1 MEDKIRDLTK
11 DSEARHLARLTGF
24 MVMGLVTVM
33 GANLIETIYVSLLGT
48 DELAALG
55 FTFPL
60 VMLLQSM
67 TMGLGVGASS
77 VVARKIG
84 ADERVQATSI
94 ISHSLLI
101 TVMFVGIVSLL
112 VSSTLSEIFDLLGAE
127 KNIKSMALEFMEVW
141 FYGLPF
147 FAVAMVGTSLMRAA
161 GDVATPGYL
170 MASGSFLQVLFGP
183 ALIFG
188 FSEWNGF
195 GLKGAAIAFIVARTT
210 TFLFV
215 IYFLNKNKFLVSSL
229 DDFWLSTREVFHV
242 GLPAIASNLI
252 GPLSMTFITRLVAGY
267 GSAAVAG
274 FSLASRIETMLAMVV
289 WAISM
294 SVGPFVGQNWGA
306 RKFERVWKAVSL
318 ANIYAVS
325 WGALSYVVLFLT
337 SPIVI
342 NTVTDELA
350 VADAALTYLLIVP
363 IGMGLMGISA
373 NASNSFN
380 ALGKPVPPLVMSVVQ
395 MLVLTI
401 PLAILGNFF
410 LGFPGIFIGGVFAML
425 ISAIVIHIW
434 LRRTLKLGK
443 SNLEENSEVIE
454 SIEVKL

>member
-1 MEDKIRDLTK
+1 
-11 DSEARHLARLTGF
+11 
-24 MVMGLVTVM
+24 MGLVTVM
-33 GANLIETIYVSLLGT
+33 GANLIETIYISLLGT

-101 TVMFVGIVSLL
+101 TVIFVGIVSFLASL
-112 VSSTLSEIFDLLGAE
+112 ILSQIFDLLGAE

-170 MASGSFLQVLFGP
+170 MALGSFLQVLFGP

-188 FSEWNGF
+188 FSEWDGF

-215 IYFLNKNKFLVSSL
+215 IYFLNKNKLLISSL
-229 DDFWLSTREVFHV
+229 DDFWLSTREVLHV

-337 SPIVI
+337 SSLVI
-342 NTVTDELA
+342 NTVTDEFE

-380 ALGKPVPPLVMSVVQ
+380 ALGRPVPPLVMSVVQ
-395 MLVLTI
+395 TLVLTI
-401 PLAILGNFF
+401 PLAIVGNFF
-410 LGFPGIFIGGVFAML
+410 LGFPGIFVGGVFAML
-425 ISAIVIHIW
+425 ISASVIHIW
-434 LRRTLKLGK
+434 LRRTLRFGK
-443 SNLEENSEVIE
+443 SNLEENPEVTE
-454 SIEVKL
+454 SMEVKL

>member
-1 MEDKIRDLTK
+1 
-11 DSEARHLARLTGF
+11 

-60 VMLLQSM
+60 VMLLQSL

-101 TVMFVGIVSLL
+101 TVIFVGIVSLL

-170 MASGSFLQVLFGP
+170 MAAGSFLQVLFGP

-188 FSEWNGF
+188 FSEWDGF

-267 GSAAVAG
+267 GSSAVAG

-337 SPIVI
+337 SPLVI

-425 ISAIVIHIW
+425 ISATVIHIW
-434 LRRTLKLGK
+434 LRKTLKLGK

>member
-1 MEDKIRDLTK
+1 
-11 DSEARHLARLTGF
+11 

-84 ADERVQATSI
+84 ADERVQATYI

-101 TVMFVGIVSLL
+101 TVIFVGIVSLL
-112 VSSTLSEIFDLLGAE
+112 VSSTLSQIFDLLGAE

-170 MASGSFLQVLFGP
+170 MAAGSFLQVLFGP

-210 TFLFV
+210 TFLCV

-325 WGALSYVVLFLT
+325 WGALSYLVLFLT
-337 SPIVI
+337 SPLVI

-425 ISAIVIHIW
+425 ISATVIHIW

>member
-1 MEDKIRDLTK
+1 
-11 DSEARHLARLTGF
+11 
-24 MVMGLVTVM
+24 MGLVTVM

-112 VSSTLSEIFDLLGAE
+112 VSSTLSEIFDLLGAD

-170 MASGSFLQVLFGP
+170 MAAGSFLQVLFGP

-188 FSEWNGF
+188 FSEWDGF

-337 SPIVI
+337 SPVVI

-425 ISAIVIHIW
+425 ISATVIHIW

>member
-1 MEDKIRDLTK
+1 
-11 DSEARHLARLTGF
+11 
-24 MVMGLVTVM
+24 MGLVTVM
-33 GANLIETIYVSLLGT
+33 GANLIETIYISLLGT

-77 VVARKIG
+77 IVARKIG

-101 TVMFVGIVSLL
+101 TVIFVGIVSFL
-112 VSSTLSEIFDLLGAE
+112 VSLTLSQIFDLLGAG

-170 MASGSFLQVLFGP
+170 MALGSFLQVLFGP

-188 FSEWNGF
+188 FSEWDGF

-215 IYFLNKNKFLVSSL
+215 IYFLNKNKLLISSL
-229 DDFWLSTREVFHV
+229 DDFWLSTREVLHV

-337 SPIVI
+337 SSLVI
-342 NTVTDELA
+342 NTVTDELE

-401 PLAILGNFF
+401 PLAIVGNFF
-410 LGFPGIFIGGVFAML
+410 LGFPGIFVGGVFAML
-425 ISAIVIHIW
+425 ISASVIHIW

-443 SNLEENSEVIE
+443 SNLEENPEVTE
-454 SIEVKL
+454 SMEVKL

>member
-1 MEDKIRDLTK
+1 
-11 DSEARHLARLTGF
+11 
-24 MVMGLVTVM
+24 MGLVTVM

-112 VSSTLSEIFDLLGAE
+112 VSSTLSEIFDLLGAD

-170 MASGSFLQVLFGP
+170 MAAGSFLQVLFGP

-188 FSEWNGF
+188 FSEWDGF

-229 DDFWLSTREVFHV
+229 DDFWLSTREVLHV

-337 SPIVI
+337 SPVVI

-425 ISAIVIHIW
+425 ISATVIHIW

>member
-1 MEDKIRDLTK
+1 
-11 DSEARHLARLTGF
+11 
-24 MVMGLVTVM
+24 MGLVTVM
-33 GANLIETIYVSLLGT
+33 GANLIETIYISLLGT

-101 TVMFVGIVSLL
+101 TVIFVGIVSFL
-112 VSSTLSEIFDLLGAE
+112 VSLTLSQIFDLLGAG

-170 MASGSFLQVLFGP
+170 MALGSFLQVLFGP

-188 FSEWNGF
+188 FSEWDGF

-215 IYFLNKNKFLVSSL
+215 IYFLNKNKLLISSL
-229 DDFWLSTREVFHV
+229 DDFWLSTREVLHV

-337 SPIVI
+337 SSLVI
-342 NTVTDELA
+342 NTVTDELE

-401 PLAILGNFF
+401 PLAIVGNFF
-410 LGFPGIFIGGVFAML
+410 LGFPGIFVGGVFAML
-425 ISAIVIHIW
+425 ISASVIHIW

-443 SNLEENSEVIE
+443 SNLEENPEVTE
-454 SIEVKL
+454 SMEVKL

>member
-1 MEDKIRDLTK
+1 
-11 DSEARHLARLTGF
+11 
-24 MVMGLVTVM
+24 MGLVTVM

-84 ADERVQATSI
+84 ADEWVQATSI

-101 TVMFVGIVSLL
+101 TVIFVGTVSLL
-112 VSSTLSEIFDLLGAE
+112 VSSTLSQIFDLLGAE

-170 MASGSFLQVLFGP
+170 MAAGSFLQVLFGP

-188 FSEWNGF
+188 FSEWDGF

-337 SPIVI
+337 SPVVI

-425 ISAIVIHIW
+425 ISATVIHIW

>member
-1 MEDKIRDLTK
+1 
-11 DSEARHLARLTGF
+11 

-127 KNIKSMALEFMEVW
+127 KKIKSMALEFMEVW

-170 MASGSFLQVLFGP
+170 MAVGSFLQVLFGP

-215 IYFLNKNKFLVSSL
+215 IYFLNKNKLLISSL

-252 GPLSMTFITRLVAGY
+252 GPLSMTLITRLVAGY

-325 WGALSYVVLFLT
+325 WGALSYVMLFLT
-337 SPIVI
+337 SPLVI

-380 ALGKPVPPLVMSVVQ
+380 ALGKPVPPLVMSAVQ

-401 PLAILGNFF
+401 PLAIVGNFF
-410 LGFPGIFIGGVFAML
+410 LGFPGIFVGGVFAML
-425 ISAIVIHIW
+425 ISASVIHIW

>member
-1 MEDKIRDLTK
+1 
-11 DSEARHLARLTGF
+11 
-24 MVMGLVTVM
+24 MGLVTVM

-84 ADERVQATSI
+84 ADEWVQATSI

-101 TVMFVGIVSLL
+101 TVIFVGIVSLL
-112 VSSTLSEIFDLLGAE
+112 VSSTLSQIFDLLGAE

-170 MASGSFLQVLFGP
+170 MAAGSFLQVLFGP

-188 FSEWNGF
+188 FSEWDGF

-337 SPIVI
+337 SPLVI

-425 ISAIVIHIW
+425 ISATVIHIW
-434 LRRTLKLGK
+434 LRRALKLGK

-454 SIEVKL
+454 SIEEKL

>member
-1 MEDKIRDLTK
+1 
-11 DSEARHLARLTGF
+11 
-24 MVMGLVTVM
+24 MVIGLVTVM

-101 TVMFVGIVSLL
+101 TVIFVGIVSLL

-170 MASGSFLQVLFGP
+170 MAAGSFLQVLFGP

-188 FSEWNGF
+188 FSEWDGF

-337 SPIVI
+337 SPLVI

-425 ISAIVIHIW
+425 ISATVIHIW

>member
-1 MEDKIRDLTK
+1 
-11 DSEARHLARLTGF
+11 
-24 MVMGLVTVM
+24 MGLVTVM

-127 KNIKSMALEFMEVW
+127 KKIKSMALEFMEVW

-170 MASGSFLQVLFGP
+170 MAAGSFLQVLFGP

-188 FSEWNGF
+188 VSEWDGF

-274 FSLASRIETMLAMVV
+274 FSLASRIETMFAMVV

-337 SPIVI
+337 SPLVI

-425 ISAIVIHIW
+425 ISATVIHIW
-434 LRRTLKLGK
+434 LRRALKLGK

>member
-1 MEDKIRDLTK
+1 
-11 DSEARHLARLTGF
+11 

-33 GANLIETIYVSLLGT
+33 GANLIETIYISLLGT

-77 VVARKIG
+77 VVARRIG

-101 TVMFVGIVSLL
+101 TVIFVGIVSFLASL
-112 VSSTLSEIFDLLGAE
+112 ILSQIFDLLGAG

-170 MASGSFLQVLFGP
+170 MALGSFLQVLFGP

-188 FSEWNGF
+188 FSEWDGF

-215 IYFLNKNKFLVSSL
+215 IYFLNKNKLLISSL
-229 DDFWLSTREVFHV
+229 DDFWLSTREVLHV

-337 SPIVI
+337 SSLVI

-380 ALGKPVPPLVMSVVQ
+380 ALGRPVPPLVMSVVQ
-395 MLVLTI
+395 TLVLTI
-401 PLAILGNFF
+401 PLAIVGNFF
-410 LGFPGIFIGGVFAML
+410 LGFPGIFVGGVFAML
-425 ISAIVIHIW
+425 ISASVIHIW
-434 LRRTLKLGK
+434 LRRTLRFGK
-443 SNLEENSEVIE
+443 SNLEENPEVTE
-454 SIEVKL
+454 SMEVKL

>member
-1 MEDKIRDLTK
+1 
-11 DSEARHLARLTGF
+11 
-24 MVMGLVTVM
+24 MGLVTVM

-84 ADERVQATSI
+84 ADEWVQATSI

-101 TVMFVGIVSLL
+101 TVIFVGIVSLL
-112 VSSTLSEIFDLLGAE
+112 VSSTLSQIFDLLGAE

-170 MASGSFLQVLFGP
+170 MAAGSFLQVLFGP

-188 FSEWNGF
+188 FSEWDGF

-274 FSLASRIETMLAMVV
+274 FSLASRIETMFAMVV

-337 SPIVI
+337 SPLVI

-380 ALGKPVPPLVMSVVQ
+380 ALGKPAPPLFMSVVQ

-425 ISAIVIHIW
+425 ISATVIHIW
-434 LRRTLKLGK
+434 LRKTLKLGK

>member
-1 MEDKIRDLTK
+1 
-11 DSEARHLARLTGF
+11 
-24 MVMGLVTVM
+24 MGLVTVM
-33 GANLIETIYVSLLGT
+33 GANLIETIYISLLGT

-101 TVMFVGIVSLL
+101 TVIFVGIVSFLASL
-112 VSSTLSEIFDLLGAE
+112 ILSQIFDLLGAG

-170 MASGSFLQVLFGP
+170 MALGSFLQVLFGP

-188 FSEWNGF
+188 FSEWDGF

-215 IYFLNKNKFLVSSL
+215 IYFLNKNKLLISSL
-229 DDFWLSTREVFHV
+229 DDFWLSTREVLHV

-252 GPLSMTFITRLVAGY
+252 GPLTMTFITRLVAGY

-337 SPIVI
+337 SSLVI

-380 ALGKPVPPLVMSVVQ
+380 ALGRPIPPLVMSVVQ
-395 MLVLTI
+395 TLVLTI
-401 PLAILGNFF
+401 PLAIVGNFF
-410 LGFPGIFIGGVFAML
+410 LGFPGIFVGGVFAML
-425 ISAIVIHIW
+425 ISASVIHIW
-434 LRRTLKLGK
+434 LRRTLRFGK
-443 SNLEENSEVIE
+443 SNLEENPEVTE
-454 SIEVKL
+454 SMEVKL

>member
-1 MEDKIRDLTK
+1 
-11 DSEARHLARLTGF
+11 
-24 MVMGLVTVM
+24 MGLVTVM
-33 GANLIETIYVSLLGT
+33 GANLIETIYISLLGT

-101 TVMFVGIVSLL
+101 TVVFVGIVSLL
-112 VSSTLSEIFDLLGAE
+112 VSSTLSEIFNLLGAE

-170 MASGSFLQVLFGP
+170 MAAGSFLQVLFGP

-188 FSEWNGF
+188 FSEWDGF

-337 SPIVI
+337 SPLVI

-380 ALGKPVPPLVMSVVQ
+380 ALGQPVPPLVMSVVQ

-425 ISAIVIHIW
+425 ISATVIHIW

-443 SNLEENSEVIE
+443 SNLEENSEVME

>member
-1 MEDKIRDLTK
+1 
-11 DSEARHLARLTGF
+11 

-170 MASGSFLQVLFGP
+170 MAVGSFLQVLFGP

-188 FSEWNGF
+188 FSEWDGF

-274 FSLASRIETMLAMVV
+274 FSLASRIETMLVMVV

-337 SPIVI
+337 SPLVI

-410 LGFPGIFIGGVFAML
+410 LGFPGIFFGGVFAIL
-425 ISAIVIHIW
+425 ISASVIHIW
-434 LRRTLKLGK
+434 LRRTLKL
-443 SNLEENSEVIE
+443 
-454 SIEVKL
+454 

>member
-1 MEDKIRDLTK
+1 
-11 DSEARHLARLTGF
+11 
-24 MVMGLVTVM
+24 MVMGLATVM

-60 VMLLQSM
+60 VMLLQSL

-170 MASGSFLQVLFGP
+170 MAAGSFLQVLFGP

-188 FSEWNGF
+188 FSEWDGF

-337 SPIVI
+337 SPLVI

-425 ISAIVIHIW
+425 ISATVIHIW
-434 LRRTLKLGK
+434 LRKTLKLGK

>member
-1 MEDKIRDLTK
+1 
-11 DSEARHLARLTGF
+11 
-24 MVMGLVTVM
+24 MGLVTVM

-84 ADERVQATSI
+84 ADEWVQATSI

-101 TVMFVGIVSLL
+101 TVIFVGIVSLL
-112 VSSTLSEIFDLLGAE
+112 VSSTLSQIFDLLGAE

-170 MASGSFLQVLFGP
+170 MAAGSFLQVLFGP

-188 FSEWNGF
+188 FSEWDGF

-337 SPIVI
+337 SPLVI

-425 ISAIVIHIW
+425 ISATVIHIW

>member
-1 MEDKIRDLTK
+1 
-11 DSEARHLARLTGF
+11 

-84 ADERVQATSI
+84 ADQRVRATYL

-101 TVMFVGIVSLL
+101 TVIFVVIVSLL
-112 VSSTLSEIFDLLGAE
+112 VSSTLSQIFDLLGAE

-170 MASGSFLQVLFGP
+170 MAAGSFLQVLFGP

-188 FSEWNGF
+188 FSEWDGF

-425 ISAIVIHIW
+425 ISATVIHIW

>member
-1 MEDKIRDLTK
+1 
-11 DSEARHLARLTGF
+11 
-24 MVMGLVTVM
+24 MGLVTVM

-101 TVMFVGIVSLL
+101 TVIFVGIVSLL
-112 VSSTLSEIFDLLGAE
+112 VSSTLSQIFDLLGAE

-170 MASGSFLQVLFGP
+170 MAAGSFLQVLFGP

-188 FSEWNGF
+188 FSEWDGF

-337 SPIVI
+337 SPLVI

-425 ISAIVIHIW
+425 ISATVIHIW

>member
-1 MEDKIRDLTK
+1 M
-11 DSEARHLARLTGF
+11 
-24 MVMGLVTVM
+24 
-33 GANLIETIYVSLLGT
+33 
-48 DELAALG
+48 
-55 FTFPL
+55 
-60 VMLLQSM
+60 
-67 TMGLGVGASS
+67 
-77 VVARKIG
+77 
-84 ADERVQATSI
+84 
-94 ISHSLLI
+94 
-101 TVMFVGIVSLL
+101 
-112 VSSTLSEIFDLLGAE
+112 LGAE
-127 KNIKSMALEFMEVW
+127 KNIKPMALEFMEVW

-170 MASGSFLQVLFGP
+170 MAAGSFLQVLFGP

-188 FSEWNGF
+188 FSEWDGF

-210 TFLFV
+210 TFIFV

-325 WGALSYVVLFLT
+325 WGALSYVLLFLT
-337 SPIVI
+337 SPLVI
-342 NTVTDELA
+342 NSVTDEFA

-425 ISAIVIHIW
+425 ISATVIHIW

>member
-1 MEDKIRDLTK
+1 
-11 DSEARHLARLTGF
+11 
-24 MVMGLVTVM
+24 MVIGLVTVM

-60 VMLLQSM
+60 VMLLQSL

-101 TVMFVGIVSLL
+101 TVIFVGIVSLL

-170 MASGSFLQVLFGP
+170 MAVGSFLQVLFGP

-337 SPIVI
+337 SPLVI

-425 ISAIVIHIW
+425 ISATVIHIW
-434 LRRTLKLGK
+434 LRKTLKLGK

>member
-1 MEDKIRDLTK
+1 
-11 DSEARHLARLTGF
+11 
-24 MVMGLVTVM
+24 MGLVTVM

-170 MASGSFLQVLFGP
+170 MAAGSFLQVLFGP

-188 FSEWNGF
+188 FSEWDGF

-229 DDFWLSTREVFHV
+229 NDFWLSTREVFHV

-337 SPIVI
+337 SPLVI
-342 NTVTDELA
+342 NAVTDEFA

-401 PLAILGNFF
+401 PLAIVGNFF

-425 ISAIVIHIW
+425 ISASVIHIW

-443 SNLEENSEVIE
+443 SNLEKNPEVIE

>member
-1 MEDKIRDLTK
+1 
-11 DSEARHLARLTGF
+11 
-24 MVMGLVTVM
+24 MGLVTVM

-55 FTFPL
+55 FTFPI

-84 ADERVQATSI
+84 ADQRVRAKLI

-101 TVMFVGIVSLL
+101 TVIFVGIVILL
-112 VSSTLSEIFDLLGAE
+112 VSTQISQIFDVLGAE
-127 KNIKSMALEFMEVW
+127 ENIKLMALEFMRVW

-147 FAVAMVGTSLMRAA
+147 FAVAMVATSLMRAA
-161 GDVATPGYL
+161 GDVSTPGYL
-170 MASGSFLQVLFGP
+170 MAAGSFLQVLFGP

-188 FSEWNGF
+188 FSDWDGF

-210 TFLFV
+210 TFLLAIF
-215 IYFLNKNKFLVSSL
+215 FLNRNKLLIFSW
-229 DDFWLSTREVFHV
+229 DDFWLSNREVFHV

-267 GSAAVAG
+267 GSATVAG

-318 ANIYAVS
+318 ANIYAMC
-325 WGALSYVVLFLT
+325 WGALSYALLFLM
-337 SPIVI
+337 SPLII
-342 NTVTDELA
+342 NAVTDDLA
-350 VADAALTYLLIVP
+350 VADAAITYLLIVP
-363 IGMGLMGISA
+363 LGMGLMGISA

-380 ALGKPVPPLVMSVVQ
+380 ALGQPVPPLVMAIIQV
-395 MLVLTI
+395 LFLTI
-401 PLAILGNFF
+401 PLAIIGNFF
-410 LGFPGIFIGGVFAML
+410 LGFSGIFVGGLVAIL
-425 ISAIVIHIW
+425 ISASIIHIW
-434 LRRTLKLGK
+434 LRKNLKLGK
-443 SNLEENSEVIE
+443 AEFEKYTEVTE
-454 SIEVKL
+454 TQ

>member
-1 MEDKIRDLTK
+1 
-11 DSEARHLARLTGF
+11 
-24 MVMGLVTVM
+24 MGLVTVM

-101 TVMFVGIVSLL
+101 TVIFVGIVSLL

-170 MASGSFLQVLFGP
+170 MAAGSFLQVLFGP

-188 FSEWNGF
+188 FSEWDGF

-337 SPIVI
+337 SPLVI

-425 ISAIVIHIW
+425 ISATVIHIW

>member
-1 MEDKIRDLTK
+1 
-11 DSEARHLARLTGF
+11 
-24 MVMGLVTVM
+24 MGLVTVM

-170 MASGSFLQVLFGP
+170 MAAGSFLQVLFGP

-188 FSEWNGF
+188 FSEWDGF

-337 SPIVI
+337 SPVVI

-425 ISAIVIHIW
+425 ISATVIHIW

>member
-1 MEDKIRDLTK
+1 
-11 DSEARHLARLTGF
+11 

-33 GANLIETIYVSLLGT
+33 GANLIETIYISLLGT

-77 VVARKIG
+77 IVARKIG

-101 TVMFVGIVSLL
+101 TVIFVGIVSFL
-112 VSSTLSEIFDLLGAE
+112 VSLTLSQIFDLLGAG

-170 MASGSFLQVLFGP
+170 MALGSFLQVLFGP

-188 FSEWNGF
+188 FSEWDGF

-215 IYFLNKNKFLVSSL
+215 IYFLNKNKLLIASL
-229 DDFWLSTREVFHV
+229 DDFWLSTREVLHV

-252 GPLSMTFITRLVAGY
+252 GPLTMTFITRLVAGY

-337 SPIVI
+337 SSLVI

-380 ALGKPVPPLVMSVVQ
+380 ALGRPVPPLVMSVVQ
-395 MLVLTI
+395 TLVLTI
-401 PLAILGNFF
+401 PLAIVGNFF
-410 LGFPGIFIGGVFAML
+410 LGFPGIFVGGVFAML
-425 ISAIVIHIW
+425 ISASVIHIW

-443 SNLEENSEVIE
+443 SNLEENPEVTE
-454 SIEVKL
+454 SMEVKP

>member
-1 MEDKIRDLTK
+1 
-11 DSEARHLARLTGF
+11 
-24 MVMGLVTVM
+24 MGLVTVM

-127 KNIKSMALEFMEVW
+127 KKIKSMALEFMEVW

-170 MASGSFLQVLFGP
+170 MAVGSFLQVLFGP

-215 IYFLNKNKFLVSSL
+215 IYFLNKNKLLISSL

-325 WGALSYVVLFLT
+325 WGALSYVVLFLS
-337 SPIVI
+337 SPFVI

-380 ALGKPVPPLVMSVVQ
+380 ALGKPVPPLVMSAVQ

-401 PLAILGNFF
+401 PLAIVGNFF
-410 LGFPGIFIGGVFAML
+410 LGFPGIFVGGVFAML
-425 ISAIVIHIW
+425 ISASVIHIW

>member
-1 MEDKIRDLTK
+1 
-11 DSEARHLARLTGF
+11 

-84 ADERVQATSI
+84 ADERVQATYI

-101 TVMFVGIVSLL
+101 TVIFVGIVSLL

-170 MASGSFLQVLFGP
+170 MAAGSFLQVLFGP

-188 FSEWNGF
+188 FSEWDGF

-215 IYFLNKNKFLVSSL
+215 IYFLNKNKLLVSSL

-337 SPIVI
+337 SPLVI

-401 PLAILGNFF
+401 PLAIVGNFF

-425 ISAIVIHIW
+425 ISASVIHIW

-443 SNLEENSEVIE
+443 SNLEKNPEVIE
-454 SIEVKL
+454 GMEVKF

>member
-1 MEDKIRDLTK
+1 M
-11 DSEARHLARLTGF
+11 
-24 MVMGLVTVM
+24 
-33 GANLIETIYVSLLGT
+33 
-48 DELAALG
+48 
-55 FTFPL
+55 
-60 VMLLQSM
+60 
-67 TMGLGVGASS
+67 
-77 VVARKIG
+77 VARKIG
-84 ADERVQATSI
+84 ADQRVRAKLI
-94 ISHSLLI
+94 ISHSLVI
-101 TVMFVGIVSLL
+101 TVIFVGIVIL
-112 VSSTLSEIFDLLGAE
+112 VVSTQISQIFDLLGAE
-127 KNIKSMALEFMEVW
+127 ENIKLMALEFMRVW

-147 FAVAMVGTSLMRAA
+147 FAVAMVATSLMRAA
-161 GDVATPGYL
+161 GDVSTPGYL
-170 MASGSFLQVLFGP
+170 MAAGSFLQVLFGP

-188 FSEWNGF
+188 FSDWDGF

-215 IYFLNKNKFLVSSL
+215 IYFLNKNKLLVSSL
-229 DDFWLSTREVFHV
+229 DNFWLSSREVLHV

-318 ANIYAVS
+318 ANIYAVC
-325 WGALSYVVLFLT
+325 WGALSYALLFLM
-337 SPIVI
+337 SPLII
-342 NTVTDELA
+342 NAVTDDLA
-350 VADAALTYLLIVP
+350 VADAAITYLLIVP
-363 IGMGLMGISA
+363 LGMGLMGISA

-380 ALGKPVPPLVMSVVQ
+380 ALGQPVPPLVMAVIQ

-410 LGFPGIFIGGVFAML
+410 LGFPGIFIGGLVAML
-425 ISAIVIHIW
+425 ISASVIHIW
-434 LRRTLKLGK
+434 LRKNLKLGK
-443 SNLEENSEVIE
+443 ADFEKYTKVTETL
-454 SIEVKL
+454 

>member
-1 MEDKIRDLTK
+1 
-11 DSEARHLARLTGF
+11 
-24 MVMGLVTVM
+24 MGLVTVM

-170 MASGSFLQVLFGP
+170 MAAGSFLQVLFGP

-188 FSEWNGF
+188 FSEWDGF

-215 IYFLNKNKFLVSSL
+215 IYFLNKNKLLVSSL

-337 SPIVI
+337 SPLVI

-425 ISAIVIHIW
+425 ISASVIHIW

>member
-1 MEDKIRDLTK
+1 
-11 DSEARHLARLTGF
+11 
-24 MVMGLVTVM
+24 MGLVTVM

-84 ADERVQATSI
+84 ADERVRATYI

-101 TVMFVGIVSLL
+101 TVIFVGIVSLL
-112 VSSTLSEIFDLLGAE
+112 VSLTLSQIFDLLGAE
-127 KNIKSMALEFMEVW
+127 KNIKSMALGFMEVW

-170 MASGSFLQVLFGP
+170 MAVGSFLQVLFGP

-188 FSEWNGF
+188 FSEWDGF

-215 IYFLNKNKFLVSSL
+215 IYFLNKNKLLVSSL
-229 DDFWLSTREVFHV
+229 DNFWLSSREVLHV

-325 WGALSYVVLFLT
+325 WGALSYVLLVLT
-337 SPIVI
+337 SPFII
-342 NTVTDELA
+342 NAVTDELA

-380 ALGKPVPPLVMSVVQ
+380 ALGQPVPPLVMSVTQ

-401 PLAILGNFF
+401 PLAIIGNSV
-410 LGFPGIFIGGVFAML
+410 LGFPGIFIGGLLAML
-425 ISAIVIHIW
+425 ISASVIHIW
-434 LRRTLKLGK
+434 LRRNLKLGK
-443 SNLEENSEVIE
+443 SDLEEYA
-454 SIEVKL
+454 EVKESRQVKLSATTLKN

>member
-1 MEDKIRDLTK
+1 
-11 DSEARHLARLTGF
+11 

-84 ADERVQATSI
+84 ADERVRATYI

-101 TVMFVGIVSLL
+101 TVIFVGIVSLL
-112 VSSTLSEIFDLLGAE
+112 VSLTLSQIFDLLGAE
-127 KNIKSMALEFMEVW
+127 KNIKSMALGFMEVW

-170 MASGSFLQVLFGP
+170 MAVGSFLQVLFGP

-188 FSEWNGF
+188 FSEWDGF

-215 IYFLNKNKFLVSSL
+215 IYFLNKNKLLVSSL
-229 DDFWLSTREVFHV
+229 DNFWLSSREVLHV

-325 WGALSYVVLFLT
+325 WGALSYVLLVLT
-337 SPIVI
+337 SPFII
-342 NTVTDELA
+342 NAVTDELA

-380 ALGKPVPPLVMSVVQ
+380 ALGQPVPPLVMSVTQ

-401 PLAILGNFF
+401 PLAIIGNSV
-410 LGFPGIFIGGVFAML
+410 LGFPGIFIGGLLAML
-425 ISAIVIHIW
+425 ISASVIHIW
-434 LRRTLKLGK
+434 LRRNLKLGK
-443 SNLEENSEVIE
+443 SDLEEYA
-454 SIEVKL
+454 EVKESRQVKLSATTLKN

>member
-1 MEDKIRDLTK
+1 
-11 DSEARHLARLTGF
+11 
-24 MVMGLVTVM
+24 MGLVTVM

-170 MASGSFLQVLFGP
+170 MAVGSFLQVLFGP

-188 FSEWNGF
+188 FSEWDGF

-337 SPIVI
+337 SPLVI

-425 ISAIVIHIW
+425 ISATVIHIW